1 MEAMARKGRLPA
13 ERRQAAARRAGLAAW
28 SIVRGILLAGICFVV
43 LFPLF
48 SKVSRSFMA
57 VEDLYNL
64 TVRYIPAHFTL
75 QNYQLM
81 WAWMDMPKTLF
92 TTLGISLLVA
102 FCQTAAATWVVS
114 SGMSVKAA
122 PALGTR
128 ERHRAAAS
136 ARDRIIRFIG
146 SAPIQ

>member
-81 WAWMDMPKTLF
+81 WAWMDMPKTP
-92 TTLGISLLVA
+92 GIFPGASLKN
-102 FCQTAAATWVVS
+102 W
-114 SGMSVKAA
+114 
-122 PALGTR
+122 
-128 ERHRAAAS
+128 
-136 ARDRIIRFIG
+136 G
-146 SAPIQ
+146 S

>member
-1 MEAMARKGRLPA
+1 MEAMARKGRLLA

-102 FCQTAAATWVVS
+102 FCQTAAATWPQLWA
-114 SGMSVKAA
+114 AA
-122 PALGTR
+122 PPR
-128 ERHRAAAS
+128 ET
-136 ARDRIIRFIG
+136 
-146 SAPIQ
+146 P